1 MVFKT
6 GGGEAMKIL
15 HNGRVGIGT
24 SSPAYH
30 FHLKDT
36 GNGTIYQ
43 MEATGGN
50 NIYKAFT
57 NTGGTSYI
65 GTENQDWK
73 LYVGGSVK
81 FEVTS
86 SGGQSVSDQKFK
98 KDIEDISYGLDTVK
112 ALQPRKFT
120 WKDSE
125 EDSIG
130 FIAQEVQPIISEVIN
145 VPTVTPPEGMET
157 GMSMNYS
164 ALTAVLT
171 KAIQELS
178 TKLEAAEARITTLED
193 NMTTKVQAEF
203 LAPGIISDQT
213 QVSAA
218 SGDHV
223 LIFDAS
229 DNSLKKCLIST
240 IAGGLALDDIGSGDA
255 AATLATSS
263 GNIILDTPGDI
274 VLDAGGENVIYK
286 VNGTEIGQIDLGSA
300 NFNLRSS
307 VSDKD
312 VVFLVND
319 GGTEIEA
326 MRIDASEG
334 GRVGIGESSPLG
346 KLHVKSGESSGS
358 ADANADE
365 LVIEG
370 AGNHGIQFLGPNDSY
385 MQMLFGDSDD
395 SDVGYLSY
403 NHSTNAL
410 GFGVNAAER
419 LQLTSAGFLKFPSK
433 FAFTGQGDA
442 GIGHHT
448 NNYMYVYGGSAG
460 LVLQDNSGGSNRILL
475 RDSNSIEFEVA
486 GNQKQYFIHREICLL
501 VVLQHQV
508 DYTYKKMVQKL
519 I

>member
-1 MVFKT
+1 MALTKITGELIETSPTLNTSITLTSTDAGSSAGPDLILYRNSSSPADADYLGQIQFKGRHDGSGDEIYAKVTGKISDASSGTEDGLIETAVKGNGSFVIVSRQKSDTLQLLNGVGIEVAGDATISGAFTSQGIDDNADATAITIDSSEKVGIGDTSPDAMLKVVSNSATVVGSWIRGDQYGLRVSGGSTSSHYALRIANSSDSTLATFNGDGKAGIGTHAPVVMLDVRGEVAVDYNATYGLRFYNQSRNNWSSIGNPQTSSNADMVFKT

-178 TKLEAAEARITTLED
+178 TKLEAAEARITTLE
-193 NMTTKVQAEF
+193 
-203 LAPGIISDQT
+203 G
-213 QVSAA
+213 
-218 SGDHV
+218 
-223 LIFDAS
+223 
-229 DNSLKKCLIST
+229 
-240 IAGGLALDDIGSGDA
+240 
-255 AATLATSS
+255 
-263 GNIILDTPGDI
+263 
-274 VLDAGGENVIYK
+274 
-286 VNGTEIGQIDLGSA
+286 
-300 NFNLRSS
+300 
-307 VSDKD
+307 
-312 VVFLVND
+312 
-319 GGTEIEA
+319 
-326 MRIDASEG
+326 
-334 GRVGIGESSPLG
+334 
-346 KLHVKSGESSGS
+346 
-358 ADANADE
+358 
-365 LVIEG
+365 
-370 AGNHGIQFLGPNDSY
+370 
-385 MQMLFGDSDD
+385 
-395 SDVGYLSY
+395 
-403 NHSTNAL
+403 
-410 GFGVNAAER
+410 
-419 LQLTSAGFLKFPSK
+419 
-433 FAFTGQGDA
+433 
-442 GIGHHT
+442 
-448 NNYMYVYGGSAG
+448 
-460 LVLQDNSGGSNRILL
+460 
-475 RDSNSIEFEVA
+475 
-486 GNQKQYFIHREICLL
+486 
-501 VVLQHQV
+501 
-508 DYTYKKMVQKL
+508 
-519 I
+519 